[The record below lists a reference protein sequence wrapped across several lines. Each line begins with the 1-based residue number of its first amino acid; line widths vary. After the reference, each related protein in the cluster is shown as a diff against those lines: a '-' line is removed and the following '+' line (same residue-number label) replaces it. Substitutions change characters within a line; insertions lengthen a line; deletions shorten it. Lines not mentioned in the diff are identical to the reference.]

1 MPTGYIKPSA
11 PGRHSNVI
19 NLLPRHLAEVR
30 SILHQH
36 LPNTQVW
43 AYGSRVTGTASPA
56 SDLDLVAH
64 LENTGLS
71 LTPAKTA
78 FRDSNLPFSVDLL
91 DWTTLPEHFK
101 QGILK
106 NYELI

>member
-1 MPTGYIKPSA
+1 
-11 PGRHSNVI
+11 VI
-19 NLLPRHLAEVR
+19 DLLPRHLAEVR

-36 LPNTQVW
+36 LPNTLVW
-43 AYGSRVTGTASPA
+43 AYGSRVTGTSSPT
-56 SDLDLVAH
+56 SDLDLVAY
-64 LENTGLS
+64 LKNDTRLS

-101 QGILK
+101 QEILK